1 MDYPCEPGASLGCSI
16 TDSAGLRRRSN
27 NQREVARSLQAIS
40 ANSAMRYA
48 IVAHQTPDGQV
59 VSDFDADKKQS
70 LLLIAE
76 QRLEHMRAMLK
87 APLPVVASF
96 SGTARSLTRPV
107 FSLVRR
113 DHHDL
118 TVELRLEYSQERSS
132 KARATYTH

>member
-96 SGTARSLTRPV
+96 SGIARSPRHSFGTTAMN
-107 FSLVRR
+107 SLW
-113 DHHDL
+113 
-118 TVELRLEYSQERSS
+118 ELRLEYSQERSS